1 MNINL
6 EISVK
11 FIFYACFVTSV
22 CINFFPSSGT
32 FFLPLVLFNFIKFW
46 GRKQTGM
53 QQWCNAALV
62 HQPTSARVNTTLINT
77 ASARTS
83 LHNPSPWTYD
93 TTNRRNSR
101 NCPSNEETSRT
112 KMVHSFLAD
121 RVVN

>member
-1 MNINL
+1 ML
-6 EISVK
+6 AL
-11 FIFYACFVTSV
+11 ACT
-22 CINFFPSSGT
+22 ND
-32 FFLPLVLFNFIKFW
+32 FFLDIRNFNYLFYSKYNFG

-53 QQWCNAALV
+53 QQRCNAALV

-101 NCPSNEETSRT
+101 NCPSNEQTSQT
-112 KMVHSFLAD
+112 KMAHSFLAD